1 MRQER
6 YPSDLTDEQ
15 WNLIRPMLPRR
26 RSGKPGR
33 PPEVDRR
40 DILDAIFY
48 LIRTGCQWRQL
59 PHDFPPWG
67 TVSSQFYRWRIRGL
81 WDKIHNTL
89 HERARQAGGRNAKP
103 SAGIIDTQSVKTTEV
118 GGPKGFDAGKKVK
131 GRKRHL
137 IVDTL
142 GFLIALV
149 VQPAGV
155 QDYDGAQE
163 VVGQAK
169 ERFPRLKRLWGDS
182 RYGCNYLPIRI
193 LAAFWIVLEVVSRP
207 FRSGFVVLKW
217 RWVVERTFG
226 WLGRW
231 RRFSKDCERNPRVS
245 ETLIRIAMIAL
256 MMKRLRP
263 RATT

>member
-15 WNLIRPMLPRR
+15 WNLIRHLLPKRR
-26 RSGKPGR
+26 ADRRGR
-33 PPEVDRR
+33 PRDVDRR
-40 DILDAIFY
+40 DIVDAIFY
-48 LIRTGCQWRQL
+48 LLRTGCQWRQL

-67 TVSSQFYRWRIRGL
+67 TVASQLYRWRVSGV

-89 HERARQAGGRNAKP
+89 HERVRLAEGKNAKP
-103 SAGIIDTQSVKTTEV
+103 SAGVIDTQSVKTTEV

-149 VQPAGV
+149 VQPANV

-169 ERFPRLKRLWGDS
+169 GRFPRLKRLWGDS

-193 LAAFWIVLEVVSRP
+193 LAAFWIVLEVVTRP
-207 FRSGFVVLKW
+207 FRCGFVVLKW

-231 RRFSKDCERNPRVS
+231 RRLSKDYERNPHVS
-245 ETLIRIAMIAL
+245 ETLIRIAMIGL
-256 MMKRLRP
+256 MLKRLRP
-263 RATT
+263 RETT